1 MPVNIIIGSN
11 GLIGSEVAVQFKK
24 RTEDKNLFLDKEHH
38 GFAKQNIQ
46 INLNEVSEI
55 DAFIKHISKISIFE
69 DKVNIVYLAAQDA
82 KLGEKWDDFLD
93 FDIKRWRDFSQINQE
108 ALLYF
113 SSKIIKA
120 YKKENKMNGLHFI
133 LFPSL
138 YNYLGPDQKCYT
150 GWPKVAK
157 PFEYIGTKSLT
168 RDLCNYINS
177 TYISI
182 NVRCN
187 CVVPQLVTKNNDN
200 VDQKLLAKTLSG
212 RGTTAS
218 EIAKVTEF
226 LIDSP
231 ENLIGQVIFVDG
243 GWTKI

>member
-1 MPVNIIIGSN
+1 MSVNITIGSN
-11 GLIGSEVAVQFKK
+11 GLIGSEVAIQLKK
-24 RTEDKNLFLDKEHH
+24 RVNDKNLFLDKEHDVYT
-38 GFAKQNIQ
+38 KQNIQ
-46 INLNEVSEI
+46 INLNEVTEI
-55 DAFIKHISKISIFE
+55 ATFINYVSKINIFD

-82 KLGEKWDDFLD
+82 KLGEQWDDFLD
-93 FDIKRWRDFSQINQE
+93 FDIKKWRDFSKINQE

-120 YKKENKMNGLHFI
+120 YKEENKMNGLHFI

-138 YNYLGPDQKCYT
+138 YNYLGPDQKCYE

-177 TYISI
+177 TYMGI

-200 VDQKLLAKTLSG
+200 VEQKLLAKTLSG
-212 RGTTAS
+212 RGTKAS

-231 ENLIGQVIFVDG
+231 ENLIGQAIFVDG